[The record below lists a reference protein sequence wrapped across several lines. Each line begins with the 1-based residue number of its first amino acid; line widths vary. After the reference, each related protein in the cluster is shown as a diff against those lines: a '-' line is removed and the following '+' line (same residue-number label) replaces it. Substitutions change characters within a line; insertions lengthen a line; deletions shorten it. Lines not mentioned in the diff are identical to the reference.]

1 MLLKRHPIYLYICLR
16 TKFARNFLYYH
27 SDSSFNTASCAIP
40 YAFENGEIS
49 SVEGFV
55 SRNSPTQVFIAFFK
69 TDMQIIFRDATE
81 R

>member
-1 MLLKRHPIYLYICLR
+1 MHLLTHKICAQLLILS
-16 TKFARNFLYYH
+16 F
-27 SDSSFNTASCAIP
+27 SPSFNIASCAIP

-49 SVEGFV
+49 SVERFV

-69 TDMQIIFRDATE
+69 TDMQIIFRDANE